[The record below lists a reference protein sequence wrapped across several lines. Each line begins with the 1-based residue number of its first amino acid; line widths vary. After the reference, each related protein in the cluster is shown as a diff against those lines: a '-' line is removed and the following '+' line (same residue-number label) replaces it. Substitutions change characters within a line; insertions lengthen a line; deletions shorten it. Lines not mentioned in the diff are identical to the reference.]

1 MFDIWSQSSC
11 KKIFQKVLHCSVL
24 FWSIC
29 KFVYQYWNG
38 SAVLLKDGHSLSGA
52 WALFFRRSLFR
63 KGPLQSYTRGDSCS
77 EDYPCTSSN
86 YFQREKK
93 KFLINV
99 DHPNILQDIADR
111 SKICANS
118 AKLHYSSR
126 KCKLHS
132 KWRNLPTGWIAIF
145 WRSQIQAYNFLA
157 EIVLPKS
164 HFEKWKVREW
174 VRISRIQ

>member
-1 MFDIWSQSSC
+1 MFDIWSQSSS

-24 FWSIC
+24 FWSVW
-29 KFVYQYWNG
+29 KFIYKYWDG
-38 SAVLLKDGHSLSGA
+38 SA
-52 WALFFRRSLFR
+52 WAFFFRRSLFR

-99 DHPNILQDIADR
+99 DPNILQDIADR